1 MKLEEM
7 FWHDLDRKMAVE
19 IIKKLKTTS
28 ARKGIKKT
36 DLEIYLRD
44 TLGTTY
50 IYHNIEGVTNK
61 LREEGYV
68 ARKKFT
74 KKDFEEDLK
83 ERHYSPIEIPRY
95 YLTRKG
101 KKLYKKLC

>member
-7 FWHDLDRKMAVE
+7 FWYYLDRRMAVE
-19 IIKKLKTTS
+19 IIKKLKKTYS
-28 ARKGIKKT
+28 WKGIKKT

-50 IYHNIEGVTNK
+50 IFNNIEGVISK

-68 ARKKFT
+68 ERKKFT
-74 KKDFEEDLK
+74 WKDYKKDGNK
-83 ERHYSPIEIPRY
+83 EIPRY
-95 YLTRKG
+95 YLSKKG
-101 KKLYKKLC
+101 KKLYKEIC